1 MHAAISRRARRPIMR
16 SRLLALP
23 VVAAAAL
30 AGCGGGSTAA
40 PAHHAGAAPSA
51 CRAQA
56 AGDPAELMICLAK
69 HGVKVRGDGRL
80 VRCTEAADTA
90 RALEACIEADAR

>member
-1 MHAAISRRARRPIMR
+1 MR

-23 VVAAAAL
+23 ALAAAAL
-30 AGCGGGSTAA
+30 AGCGGNAA
-40 PAHHAGAAPSA
+40 RTPVHHPAAAPSA
-51 CRAQA
+51 CKAQA

-80 VRCTEAADTA
+80 VGCAEAANTA
-90 RALEACIEADAR
+90 RDLEACIEADTR